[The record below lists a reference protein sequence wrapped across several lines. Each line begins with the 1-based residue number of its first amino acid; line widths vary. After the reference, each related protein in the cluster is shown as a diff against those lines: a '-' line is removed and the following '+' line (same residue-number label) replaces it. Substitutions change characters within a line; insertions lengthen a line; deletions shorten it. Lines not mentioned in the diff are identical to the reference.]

1 MEIMTREE
9 TGRMSETGRRK
20 RGKAGGGRREGRRW
34 EGLPNITLY
43 A

>member
-9 TGRMSETGRRK
+9 TGRMSETERRK
-20 RGKAGGGRREGRRW
+20 GRETGGGRKEGRRC